1 VERINCTVKLLA
13 ADVSKQS
20 TIILCF
26 YTGDLPW
33 ECAPML
39 RVPSP
44 PVGVPFDESFAP
56 ILESAIRLN
65 PAVHDGAIMIG
76 RAYPDSPYIISGWSF
91 RLFAKAA
98 TPLVEANRGSAFN
111 SCVSMSMAAGVDAL
125 YLISKVG
132 IERCVRGES
141 ALI

>member
-1 VERINCTVKLLA
+1 LLA

-20 TIILCF
+20 TVILCF
-26 YTGDLPW
+26 YTGGLPG

-44 PVGVPFDESFAP
+44 PVGVPFDESFAA
-56 ILESAIRLN
+56 ILESATRLN

-76 RAYPDSPYIISGWSF
+76 RAYPDSPYMISGWSF
-91 RLFAKAA
+91 RLFAKGG
-98 TPLVEANRGSAFN
+98 TPLIEANRGSAFN

-132 IERCVRGES
+132 IERCFRGES